1 MIITTITYFLPPLCA
16 LQMNFANFSL
26 GLSSSVQP
34 STVGTLPEDQAMLQE
49 AELPSAEVVPV
60 VSPPSLE
67 EVHQAVQEASEQ
79 VEGRGAEEVL
89 KELLERVVEAALG
102 QVEGGGGADARDD
115 EAGEEET
122 LGAGEEESEVDT
134 EEAEEGQVVAVSDSG
149 EEEEE
154 EEEDVEAHEDAP
166 ETEEGAPGG
175 EAEAAAEPLEANVA
189 DVGTGG
195 SETEEVQLLSEPLDD
210 VVEGTAAALE
220 EAATAEETGSD
231 TVEQQVEPL
240 GAREEV
246 ETNDGEQTPL
256 DIEEA
261 VGSDSEVGAEEV
273 SQASPTPEEEAEEGD
288 ATVASPDNGEVESVQ
303 TVAGGLVEAEEETNT
318 VGAMAEQEEQD
329 VQNILVGE
337 GGVPEVAE
345 AEDMSRTETE
355 EGGESV
361 VEDESV
367 ASIHEE
373 HGGQQEEG
381 EQAAVDASQDNPE
394 EDQGGKML

>member
-1 MIITTITYFLPPLCA
+1 MK
-16 LQMNFANFSL
+16 FANFSL

-34 STVGTLPEDQAMLQE
+34 STAGTLPEDQAMLQE

-79 VEGRGAEEVL
+79 VEGRGAGEVL

-102 QVEGGGGADARDD
+102 QVEGGGGGDARDD
-115 EAGEEET
+115 EAVEEET
-122 LGAGEEESEVDT
+122 LGAREEESEVDT

-175 EAEAAAEPLEANVA
+175 EAEAAAKPLEAHVA

-210 VVEGTAAALE
+210 VVEGTAAAVE

-261 VGSDSEVGAEEV
+261 VGSDSVSEVGAEEV

-288 ATVASPDNGEVESVQ
+288 AAVASPDNGEVESVQ

-318 VGAMAEQEEQD
+318 VGATAEQEEQD

-337 GGVPEVAE
+337 GGAPEVAE

-355 EGGESV
+355 EAGESV
-361 VEDESV
+361 VEEESV

-373 HGGQQEEG
+373 QGGQQEEG
-381 EQAAVDASQDNPE
+381 EQAAVDASQDSQE
-394 EDQGGKML
+394 EDQGEKML